1 MFKLLIRILPILLF
15 IAGLAVSCE
24 LLEGTAPGGGK
35 TDSVAK
41 LVPKKTAVTSPSG
54 KLYMSVTASGDWNID
69 LTYPEDGPSGWG
81 TMCPASGSGSKGDV
95 YMRYEENTSAASRFV
110 TVVFSAGGK
119 KVSSFTLEQLA
130 PGQSELSAGGFK
142 SPTAPVKWLEL
153 PETKADDG
161 LTFYSHDMQGG
172 GYVNLAVSGTR
183 NWSFYWNPEEHLSMW
198 VAYPLNKNLIGS
210 GSRSDEWG
218 LDPLISEYA
227 QPKLITGSYGGGW
240 TRGHQIPSA
249 DRLNYKAN
257 VSTFYGTNMTPQIY
271 EFNGTTAKN
280 NYLDGI
286 WARLEDKVR
295 KYAGLSD
302 TLYVVTGCVL
312 EGSTQKTGG
321 SSGFL
326 IKVPSAYFKALLYL
340 SPNKKQ
346 YHSGYMAAGYYIP
359 HSSSVIFDPITD
371 YIMSID
377 ELETET
383 GIDFFVN
390 LPAAVGASVANE
402 IEAETPVSW
411 WK

>member
-1 MFKLLIRILPILLF
+1 MFKPLIRILPILLF

-24 LLEGTAPGGGK
+24 LLEGTTPGGGK
-35 TDSVAK
+35 TDPEAK

-54 KLYMSVTASGDWNID
+54 KLYMSVTASGDWSID
-69 LTYPEDGPSGWG
+69 LTYPEDGPSDWG
-81 TMCPASGSGSKGDV
+81 TMFPASGSGNKGDV

-110 TVVFSAGGK
+110 TVIFSAGGK
-119 KVSSFTLEQLA
+119 KVSSFTIEQLA

-257 VSTFYGTNMTPQIY
+257 VSTFYGTNMTPQNY
-271 EFNGTTAKN
+271 DFNAGV
-280 NYLDGI
+280 
-286 WARLEDKVR
+286 WARIEAQVR
-295 KYAGLSD
+295 KFAGLAD
-302 TLYVVTGCVL
+302 TLYVATGCVL
-312 EGSTQKTGG
+312 EGSTQRTGG
-321 SSGFL
+321 SSGFV
-326 IKVPSAYFKALLYL
+326 IKVPYAYFKALLYL
-340 SPNKKQ
+340 SPNRNQ
-346 YHSGYMAAGYYIP
+346 YHKGYMAAGYYVV
-359 HSSSVIFDPITD
+359 HSTSVINDAVSD
-371 YIMSID
+371 HLMSID
-377 ELETET
+377 ELERIT

-390 LPAAVGASVANE
+390 LPSTVGDKVAAE
-402 IEAETPVSW
+402 IEAETPISW
-411 WK
+411 WR